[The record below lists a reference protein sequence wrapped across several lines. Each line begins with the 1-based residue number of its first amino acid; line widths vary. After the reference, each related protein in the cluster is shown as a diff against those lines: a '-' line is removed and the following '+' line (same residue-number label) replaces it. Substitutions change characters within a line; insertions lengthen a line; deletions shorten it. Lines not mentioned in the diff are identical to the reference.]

1 MKTLDDPTNWEAA
14 CLMVV
19 EVALGDERKNRP
31 RKTGSVLIEFV
42 ARELNTE
49 KIHRRVGHR
58 TALARIYGAVRSGA
72 RLGGNT
78 K

>member
-14 CLMVV
+14 CLMAV

-31 RKTGSVLIEFV
+31 RKTGATLIEFV
-42 ARELNTE
+42 TRELNTE
-49 KIHRRVGHR
+49 HLHRRVGHR

-72 RLGGNT
+72 KLGGNR